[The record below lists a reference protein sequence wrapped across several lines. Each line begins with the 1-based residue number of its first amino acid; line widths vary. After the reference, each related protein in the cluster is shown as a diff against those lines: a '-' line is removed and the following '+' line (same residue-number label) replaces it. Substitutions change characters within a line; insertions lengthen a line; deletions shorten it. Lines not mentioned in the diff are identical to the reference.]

1 MSLHFSRAAR
11 VSRGVGIVVIVVLV
25 LVGAPIVVHF
35 VGWPPG
41 ANINSSSES
50 TSSTLVGTTS
60 SRTSSGSTGG
70 SSISGGLT
78 ITNMF
83 ADVKSFEL
91 QAVYSNFSSFAGKT
105 TFDGSPGETI
115 LVVVDIVYQACGSGA
130 CPKQITAVDAAT
142 SGFAVMSTTPSLPL
156 PLKGAGGDFLEA
168 SLTVEVRA
176 PSTPYTGN
184 LTLVVQVS

>member
-1 MSLHFSRAAR
+1 M
-11 VSRGVGIVVIVVLV
+11 IVVLV
-25 LVGAPIVVHF
+25 LVGAPIVAHF

-41 ANINSSSES
+41 ATIDSSSET
-50 TSSTLVGTTS
+50 TSSTSVDTTASQTTS
-60 SRTSSGSTGG
+60 VSTGG
-70 SSISGGLT
+70 SSTPGDLT

-91 QAVYSNFSSFAGKT
+91 QAVYSNFSSIAGKT
-105 TFDGSPGETI
+105 TFEGSPGETI
-115 LVVVDIVYQACGSGA
+115 MVVVDIVYQACGSGA
-130 CPKQITAVDAAT
+130 CPKQITAVSAA
-142 SGFAVMSTTPSLPL
+142 SQGFTVMATTPSLPL

-168 SLTVEVRA
+168 SLTVEVIA